1 VLQGEVAVASNISLS
16 KLPWYGQIGLFVV
29 LSLVLAGV
37 FWYLVESPRQ
47 VELEKKTKELSEI
60 RTRVTQ
66 GQNMAR
72 QLPEFRKQ
80 VGALELRLDSLKP
93 ILPDER
99 DVGDL
104 LRRVQTLATQSNLQ
118 VRGFRPQAITTKEM
132 HAEWPIALQL
142 EGNYHN
148 LGLFLDR
155 VSKFPRIINI
165 GNMQLVAKE
174 APSAASSMTIAATAT
189 TFVFVEPS
197 AAPAESP
204 AKGKGAKTAPAKAPA
219 KKQ

>member
-1 VLQGEVAVASNISLS
+1 VASVSLA
-16 KLPWYGQIGLFVV
+16 KLPWYAQLGAFVFASV
-29 LSLVLAGV
+29 AGAGA
-37 FWYLVESPRQ
+37 FYYFYEMPRQ
-47 VELEKKTKELSEI
+47 AAMVVRARELSTI
-60 RTRVTQ
+60 RGRISQ
-66 GQNMAR
+66 GQATAR

-80 VGALELRLDSLKP
+80 IQDLEARLEALKP

-118 VRGFRPQAITTKEM
+118 IRGFRPQAISTKEM
-132 HAEWPIALQL
+132 HAEWPISLVL

-165 GNMQLVAKE
+165 GGLVMTAKE
-174 APSAASSMTIAATAT
+174 APSGTDTMDITCTAT
-189 TFVFVEPS
+189 TFVLVDTPPP
-197 AAPAESP
+197 AADT
-204 AKGKGAKTAPAKAPA
+204 KKKGAAKKAPT
-219 KKQ
+219 KS